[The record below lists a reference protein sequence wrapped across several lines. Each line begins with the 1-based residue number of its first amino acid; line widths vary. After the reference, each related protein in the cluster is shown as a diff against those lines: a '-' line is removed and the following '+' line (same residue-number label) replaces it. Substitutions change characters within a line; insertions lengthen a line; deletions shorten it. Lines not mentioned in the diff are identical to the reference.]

1 MELFKRLK
9 NFFVGSQVKKQP
21 SAEVAEPGVCMQIL
35 NLPNAYIHPK
45 DFMEE
50 LSVAI
55 VMDTGKPLQLSSQDL
70 KLYRLGDVKSG
81 KLLGSFYGVIR
92 DGKYYGYY
100 LGSKCI
106 ISCQPQ
112 AFVFRETEQLI
123 VPLAKVND
131 TLYVLICHYTCDDGR
146 LFPQRFVELMQD
158 GQEKS
163 VLYRFEQD
171 TTIGAAFNYCKEEI
185 AKL

>member
-1 MELFKRLK
+1 MKFLRKLK
-9 NFFVGSQVKKQP
+9 EFFAGSNANEA
-21 SAEVAEPGVCMQIL
+21 SSENNVAPGSVQQIL
-35 NLPNAYIHPK
+35 NLPEAYIHPQS
-45 DFMEE
+45 FMEE

-55 VMDTGKPLQLSSQDL
+55 VMDTGKPLQLSSSEI
-70 KLYRLGDVKSG
+70 KLYQLHDVQNS
-81 KLLGSFYGVIR
+81 KLLGSFYGVMIE
-92 DGKYYGYY
+92 GKYYGYH

-106 ISCQPQ
+106 ISCSPQ

-131 TLYVLICHYTCDDGR
+131 SLYVLICQYTCDNGR
-146 LFPQRFVELMQD
+146 LIPQRFVELMQD

>member
-1 MELFKRLK
+1 MKFLRKLRE
-9 NFFVGSQVKKQP
+9 FFSGSNVKEAF
-21 SAEVAEPGVCMQIL
+21 SSEVAPGSVQQIL
-35 NLPNAYIHPK
+35 NLPEAYIHPQS
-45 DFMEE
+45 FMEE

-55 VMDTGKPLQLSSQDL
+55 VMDTGKPLQLSSPEI
-70 KLYRLGDVKSG
+70 KLYQLNDVRNG
-81 KLLGSFYGVIR
+81 NFLGSFYGVMR
-92 DGKYYGYY
+92 EGKYYGYH
-100 LGSKCI
+100 LGSKHI
-106 ISCQPQ
+106 ISCSPQ
-112 AFVFRETEQLI
+112 AFVFKETEQLI

-171 TTIGAAFNYCKEEI
+171 TTIGAAFNYCRTHIEQM
-185 AKL
+185 